1 MNKIK
6 LLYDVARTMR
16 GKEKVAG
23 VLTAQVRKDQ
33 EEVFSTRTEFGKS
46 ATGEA
51 SAKVSCELNLDGS
64 RVKRE
69 SVTEYSPAGDCRL
82 GGGMFGKLFHHHHG
96 HGAKECCGIKNFF
109 TKISFALGILSSL
122 QAEEQGN
129 SGAVISLNLSDLPEE
144 LKKLLLEKMNQKHAC
159 HSHCC
164 ILTES
169 DVLEAL
175 DGVIVLTVNKGREIE
190 ILTINLDGRVL
201 NGAGEP
207 QTLAAS
213 AEVRFSW

>member
-16 GKEKVAG
+16 AKEKVVG

-33 EEVFSTRTEFGKS
+33 EEVFSARTEFGKS

-69 SVTEYSPAGDCRL
+69 SHTEYSPAGDCRHGHGL
-82 GGGMFGKLFHHHHG
+82 FGKLFRHHHG
-96 HGAKECCGIKNFF
+96 TRECCGIKGFF

-129 SGAVISLNLSDLPEE
+129 GGAVISLNLSDLPEE

-159 HSHCC
+159 HQHCC
-164 ILTES
+164 ILAES

-175 DGVIVLTVNKGREIE
+175 DGVVVLTVNKGREIE
-190 ILTINLDGRVL
+190 TFTINLDGRVQ
-201 NGAGEP
+201 NAASEQ
-207 QTLAAS
+207 QTLSAS
-213 AEVRFSW
+213 AEVQFSW

>member
-16 GKEKVAG
+16 TKEKVDG
-23 VLTAQVRKDQ
+23 ILTAQVRKDK
-33 EEVFSTRTEFGKS
+33 EEVFSLRNEFGKN

-51 SAKVSCELNLDGS
+51 TAKVSCELNLDGS

-69 SVTEYSPAGDCRL
+69 SLTEFSTTGDCRHGRGVL
-82 GGGMFGKLFHHHHG
+82 GRLFHHHHG
-96 HGAKECCGIKNFF
+96 TRECCGIKGFF
-109 TKISFALGILSSL
+109 TRVSFALGILSSL

-129 SGAVISLNLSDLPEE
+129 GGAVISLNLNDIPEE
-144 LKKLLLEKMNQKHAC
+144 MKKLLLEKMNQKHAR
-159 HSHCC
+159 HPHGC

-175 DGVIVLTVNKGREIE
+175 DGVAVLTVNKSREIE
-190 ILTINLDGRVL
+190 TFTINMDGRVQNAASEL
-201 NGAGEP
+201 
-207 QTLAAS
+207 QTLSAN
-213 AEVRFSW
+213 AEVQFSW

>member
-1 MNKIK
+1 MNKLK

-16 GKEKVAG
+16 NKDKVVG
-23 VLTAQVRKDQ
+23 VLTALVRKDQ
-33 EEVFSTRTEFGKS
+33 EELFSTRTEFSKS

-69 SVTEYSPAGDCRL
+69 SLTEYTSAGDCCDGRGL
-82 GGGMFGKLFHHHHG
+82 FGKLFRHHHG
-96 HGAKECCGIKNFF
+96 TKECCGIKGFF

-129 SGAVISLNLSDLPEE
+129 GGAVISLKVSDLPDE
-144 LKKLLLEKMNQKHAC
+144 LHKLLLEKMNQKHTC

-169 DVLEAL
+169 DKLEAL

-190 ILTINLDGRVL
+190 TFTVNLDGRL
-201 NGAGEP
+201 HNAANEQ
-207 QTLAAS
+207 QTLSAS
-213 AEVRFSW
+213 AEVQFSW

>member
-16 GKEKVAG
+16 AKEKVDG
-23 VLTAQVRKDQ
+23 VLTAQVRKGQ
-33 EEVFSTRTEFGKS
+33 EEVFSARTEFGKS

-69 SVTEYSPAGDCRL
+69 SLTEYSPAGDCGHGRGL
-82 GGGMFGKLFHHHHG
+82 FGKLFRHHHG
-96 HGAKECCGIKNFF
+96 TGECCGIKGFF
-109 TKISFALGILSSL
+109 TRIAFALGILSSM
-122 QAEEQGN
+122 QVEEQGN
-129 SGAVISLNLSDLPEE
+129 GGAVISLNLNDIPEE
-144 LKKLLLEKMNQKHAC
+144 MKKVLLEKMNQKHSC
-159 HSHCC
+159 HPHCC

-175 DGVIVLTVNKGREIE
+175 DGVVVLTVNKGREIE
-190 ILTINLDGRVL
+190 TFTINLDGRVRNAASEL
-201 NGAGEP
+201 
-207 QTLAAS
+207 QTLSAN
-213 AEVRFSW
+213 AEVQFSW

>member
-16 GKEKVAG
+16 SMEKVTG

-33 EEVFSTRTEFGKS
+33 EEVFSARTEFGKS

-51 SAKVSCELNLDGS
+51 SAKVSCELNLGGN

-69 SVTEYSPAGDCRL
+69 SLTEYSPAGDCCHGRGL
-82 GGGMFGKLFHHHHG
+82 FGKLFHHHG
-96 HGAKECCGIKNFF
+96 TKECCGIKGFF
-109 TKISFALGILSSL
+109 TRIAFALGILSSL
-122 QAEEQGN
+122 QAEEQENG
-129 SGAVISLNLSDLPEE
+129 GVVISLTVSDLPEE
-144 LKKLLLEKMNQKHAC
+144 MKKLLLEKMNQKHAC
-159 HSHCC
+159 HPHCC

-169 DVLEAL
+169 DVLETV

-190 ILTINLDGRVL
+190 TVTINLDGQVR
-201 NGAGEP
+201 NAAGEM

-213 AEVRFSW
+213 AEAQFSW